1 MSWDTAQIYGL
12 LAFSVLEGCA
22 VSLSADRQ
30 PVTLA
35 IVNAAVWTGNPSA
48 PRAEAVAL
56 AGERIVAVGTNAAI
70 RALAARDTRV
80 IDAQGGMVVPGFIDT
95 HVHFLTAGMNLASVQ
110 LRDARTPAE
119 FVARIKDFRAT
130 IQPGTWITGGDW
142 DHQNWGGQLPK
153 RAWIDSVTPNNPVW
167 INRLDGH
174 MALANTAALVAA
186 KVPMAG
192 GDVAGGTIMR
202 DAGGSPAGVFKDN
215 AQSLVDRAV
224 PDPTPA
230 MLDRALDAAMSYVAQ
245 RGVTSVHNMGSW
257 SDLTIF
263 ERAHRSGKLRTRI
276 YAAVPLSTWPRLRD
290 TVSARGLG
298 DAWLRIGALKGFVDG
313 SLGSHTAAML
323 EAFTDAPADSGLLVN
338 APDDL
343 YAWTSGADKA
353 GLHVLVHAIGDRA
366 IRLQLDIF
374 ERVTRENGARDR
386 RFRIEHAQH
395 IAPSDIPRFGKLG
408 VIPSMQ
414 PYHAIDDGRWAEKFI
429 GPERAQ
435 TTYAFRLLQD
445 SGARLAFGSDWFVAP
460 PTPLE
465 GIYAAV
471 TRRTLDDGNPNGWVP
486 EQKIG
491 VEDALR
497 AYTTGGAFA
506 SFEEKDKGS
515 LTPGKLAD
523 VVILDRDLT
532 RIAPESIRDARVAY
546 TIVGGRVVYEA
557 NLALRER

>member
-1 MSWDTAQIYGL
+1 MQLRFRHTLPLSVA
-12 LAFSVLEGCA
+12 LAIGLEGCA
-22 VSLSADRQ
+22 VPMTADRP

-35 IVNAAVWTGNPSA
+35 IVNGAVWTGNPSA
-48 PRAEAVAL
+48 PRAEAIAV
-56 AGERIVAVGTNAAI
+56 AGERIVAVGTSAAI
-70 RALAARDTRV
+70 KALANTGTRV
-80 IDAQGGMVVPGFIDT
+80 IDAHGGTVAPGFIDT

-119 FVARIKDFRAT
+119 FIARIRNFVAT
-130 IQPGTWITGGDW
+130 VQPGTWITGGDW
-142 DHQNWGGQLPK
+142 DHQNWGGQLPE
-153 RAWIDSVTPNNPVW
+153 RTWIDSVTPNNPVW

-174 MALANTAALVAA
+174 MALANTAALIAA

-192 GDVAGGTIMR
+192 GDVAGGTIVR
-202 DAGGSPAGVFKDN
+202 DAAGSPAGVFKDN
-215 AQSLVDRAV
+215 AQELVDRAV

-230 MLDRALDAAMSYVAQ
+230 MLDRALEAAMSYVAE

-257 SDLTIF
+257 SDVAVF
-263 ERAHRSGKLRTRI
+263 ERGHRAGKLRSRI

-290 TVSARGLG
+290 TVASRGRG

-313 SLGSHTAAML
+313 SLGSHTAAMF

-338 APDDL
+338 TPEDL
-343 YAWTSGADKA
+343 YAWTSGADKS

-366 IRLQLDIF
+366 ISLQLDIF
-374 ERVTRENGARDR
+374 ERVARENGGRDR

-395 IAPSDIPRFGKLG
+395 IARADIPRFGRLG

-429 GPERAQ
+429 GPERAK
-435 TTYAFRLLQD
+435 TTYAFRSLQE

-471 TRRTLDDGNPNGWVP
+471 TRRTLDDRNPNGWVP

-491 VEDALR
+491 VDDALR

-506 SFEEKDKGS
+506 SFEENDKGS
-515 LTPGKLAD
+515 LAAGRLAD
-523 VVILDRDLT
+523 VVIIDRDLL
-532 RIAPESIRDARVAY
+532 RIRPESIREAQVTF
-546 TIVGGRVVYEA
+546 TIVGGRVVH
-557 NLALRER
+557 ER